1 MIRHYNCHL
10 NFFSS
15 IVIAIIKNITF
26 FQLKVIMMY
35 IRTSCKN
42 ILLRLLSS
50 FRFLSVHSC
59 VAFVAYSISG
69 LRFPL
74 QWLKIDMIKRQKMH
88 QQLRYI
94 TQTSC
99 LVLITYISPFQQNL
113 STYIYVHCSLGI
125 KPLKLCCFG

>member
-59 VAFVAYSISG
+59 VDFVVYSISG
-69 LRFPL
+69 RRFPL
-74 QWLKIDMIKRQKMH
+74 
-88 QQLRYI
+88 
-94 TQTSC
+94 
-99 LVLITYISPFQQNL
+99 
-113 STYIYVHCSLGI
+113 
-125 KPLKLCCFG
+125 